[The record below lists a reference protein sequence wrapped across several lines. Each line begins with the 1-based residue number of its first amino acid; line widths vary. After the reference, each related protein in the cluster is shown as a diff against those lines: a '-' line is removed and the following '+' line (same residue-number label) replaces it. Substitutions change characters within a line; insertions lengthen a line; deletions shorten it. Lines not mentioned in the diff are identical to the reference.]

1 MKVKVVNGIK
11 EIEMTDEETKL
22 MESIV
27 DKLIA
32 DKRDRSA
39 HGYNE
44 YQDDTE
50 RIIHLTVAEIRILYS
65 HFTDDDIDNY

>member
-1 MKVKVVNGIK
+1 
-11 EIEMTDEETKL
+11 MTDEETKL

-39 HGYNE
+39 HSYK
-44 YQDDTE
+44 
-50 RIIHLTVAEIRILYS
+50 V
-65 HFTDDDIDNY
+65 